1 MAKRD
6 RWSSEKL
13 PIKTKKQKIS
23 KVAHKIT
30 LHSFFFSQDVPPAVD
45 SFSPEPN
52 LDCLPDTLTLYIMG
66 KLDIVSLV
74 RLARTCK
81 RFYHLHREECLWT
94 NVDMTTLPQIDV
106 RKMKKIIENY
116 VSPKLEIISIQS
128 NFKLNRAKKP
138 KIDANV
144 LDFLIKRC
152 PSVKYLRLLNCDLS
166 EALKTSSSEAE
177 PYKESSMELLN
188 CSSLERVSL
197 LGCNTPLLW
206 LSGVK
211 WPILRHLSLAHS
223 VMTSHFDVQNI
234 SETKDWQG
242 TLKSLD
248 LTGCYRIKSLGDIE
262 VDLSI
267 EILNLSETN
276 INDSLFDSL
285 PKFPRLRELYLRKC
299 PGLTDSGILK
309 IPFITLDLQ
318 VVDFTGNDKLSL
330 STVEQLRKTLPDTE
344 FKY

>member
-23 KVAHKIT
+23 KEAP
-30 LHSFFFSQDVPPAVD
+30 LPVD

-116 VSPKLEIISIQS
+116 VSPKLQIISIQS
-128 NFKLNRAKKP
+128 NFRLNRAKKP
-138 KIDANV
+138 KIDGNV
-144 LDFLIKRC
+144 LDFLFKRC
-152 PSVKYLRLLNCDLS
+152 PSIKYLRLLNCDLS
-166 EALKTSSSEAE
+166 EVLKTSLSEAE
-177 PYKESSMELLN
+177 PNKESSMELLN

-197 LGCNTPLLW
+197 LNCNTPLLW
-206 LSGVK
+206 LSGAS

-223 VMTSHFDVQNI
+223 VMTSHLDVQSI
-234 SETKDWQG
+234 FETKDWQG

-248 LTGCYRIKSLGDIE
+248 LTGCYRIKSFGDIK

-276 INDSLFDSL
+276 ITDSLFESL
-285 PKFPRLRELYLRKC
+285 PRFPCLRELYLRKC
-299 PGLTDSGILK
+299 SGITNSGILK
-309 IPFITLDLQ
+309 IPLLSLDLQ
-318 VVDFTGNDKLSL
+318 IVDFTGNDKLSL
-330 STVEQLRKTLPDTE
+330 LTVEQLRNDMPDTE